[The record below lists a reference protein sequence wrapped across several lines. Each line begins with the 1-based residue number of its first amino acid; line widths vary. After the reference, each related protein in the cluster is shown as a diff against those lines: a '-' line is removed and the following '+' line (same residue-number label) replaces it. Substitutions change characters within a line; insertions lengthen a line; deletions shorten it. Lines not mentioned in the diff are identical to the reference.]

1 MNDEIKNN
9 APAPKKELSME
20 NRMLLAFILMGAVLF
35 ATNYFYKSMAPP
47 PPKNKAVETKKQ
59 AAPAAQ
65 PTVTQP
71 TTAAAAEAAV
81 PDNDAAASRPAIAA
95 QDEKPFEVNT
105 NLYRVVFSNRGAV
118 VRSWMFKKY
127 TDHAGKPLELVNTEG
142 CKKAGYPFSLAFPK
156 QTPSVDLNQALYVA
170 KGDDDGLGVTYEFS
184 NGKVTARKT
193 FRFQQDKYL
202 AQVSIEVIENG
213 APLPHL
219 IAWRGGFGDMVVQ
232 NASGH
237 QHSIHYDLSDSKLI
251 TLDAKAAKKGPVTNE
266 GSYSFAGLEDQ
277 FFAAVFLPNGNAA
290 VETVTYSDTVP
301 TPANPQEEPFVGTAV
316 GSGGRNNFALY
327 VGPKDIDILRQVN
340 PKLENI
346 VDFGWFA
353 ILAKPLFLAVHW
365 TNDRLVHNYGWSIVL
380 VTIIINMLLFPL
392 KLTNMKSMKK
402 MQALQPQI
410 AAINDKY
417 KNVGLRD
424 PRKQQQN
431 EEVMALYKKHGA
443 NPMGGCMPMLLQI
456 PFFIAFWKVLSVSI
470 EMRHANWLWVTDL
483 SEPETLPIKILP
495 ILLIATQF
503 LMQKMTPSTTADPN
517 QQRMMMIMP
526 LFMGIFFYKLPSG
539 LVLYYLT
546 GNLIGIAQ
554 QWFFNR
560 TPLASHLAQPVP
572 VAKKRNGRK

>member
-1 MNDEIKNN
+1 MNGEIKSN
-9 APAPKKELSME
+9 APGPRKELSME
-20 NRMLLAFILMGAVLF
+20 NRMLLAFLLMGAVLF
-35 ATNYFYKSMAPP
+35 ATNYFYKSAAPP
-47 PPKNKAVETKKQ
+47 PSKTKTAETKKPGTPAVQ
-59 AAPAAQ
+59 QNVAQPAAQTVEPVTAAAPAA
-65 PTVTQP
+65 VVS
-71 TTAAAAEAAV
+71 AA
-81 PDNDAAASRPAIAA
+81 
-95 QDEKPFEVNT
+95 DERTFEVNT
-105 NLYRVVFSNRGAV
+105 SLYRVVFSNRGAV
-118 VRSWMFKKY
+118 VRSWMLKKY

-142 CKKAGYPFSLAFPK
+142 AKKVGYPFTLAFVK
-156 QTPSVDLNQALYVA
+156 QTPPVDLNQALFAA
-170 KGDDDGLGVTYEFS
+170 KPDNDGLGITYEFS
-184 NGKVTARKT
+184 NGKTTARKT
-193 FRFQQDKYL
+193 FRFQPDKYL
-202 AQVSIEVIENG
+202 AQVSTEVTD
-213 APLPHL
+213 ADVLAPHL
-219 IAWRGGFGDMVVQ
+219 LAWRGGFGDMVVQ

-251 TLDAKAAKKGPVTNE
+251 ALDAKSAKKGPVVAD
-266 GSYSFAGLEDQ
+266 GPYSFGGLEDQ
-277 FFAAVFLPNGNAA
+277 FFAAVFLPNGSST
-290 VETVTYSDTVP
+290 VETITYSDTVP
-301 TPANPQEEPFVGTAV
+301 TPVSPQEDTFVGTAV
-316 GSGGRNNFALY
+316 GLGGRNDFAFY
-327 VGPKDIDILRQVN
+327 VGPKDIDILRSVN

-353 ILAKPLFLAVHW
+353 FLAKPLFLAVHW
-365 TNDRLVHNYGWSIVL
+365 TNNRLVHNYGWSIVL
-380 VTIIINMLLFPL
+380 VTIIINFLLLPL

-424 PRKQQQN
+424 RRKQQQN

-443 NPMGGCMPMLLQI
+443 NPMGGCVPMLLQI

-470 EMRHANWLWVTDL
+470 EMRHANWLWVHDL

-503 LMQKMTPSTTADPN
+503 LMQKMTPNTTADPN

-560 TPLASHLAQPVP
+560 TPMASHLAQPIP